1 MAKIIYLPLEH
12 IGMRYTS
19 HLDRDIRNYLHDNKI
34 NHIIIEPETING
46 NKEVA
51 ITNGSFL
58 DAPNTLY
65 RQSKQWCEVLR
76 LIDNGTI
83 ASDDILFTTDIWN
96 LPLIGLPYLN
106 YFTNCNIKLRGV
118 LHAGSFTDTDFVR
131 QLERYYNKYEEVMFD
146 IADKVFVASDF
157 IKDDVLT
164 KRTASADKL
173 IVTGLPLDFQGMN
186 SQIKQCEYNMR
197 QRKNQVV
204 FSGRNVDEKQPHL
217 FYELKRKVA
226 ERLPD
231 LEVSYINTHDENF
244 SKSDYYDCLLH
255 SKVAVSFALQE
266 NFGYAI
272 QEAHYLGC
280 KVIVPNRLVYPELY
294 NQDCLYDTFDECV
307 EMVCNNLLENDNDLN
322 VGTQQNNYKI
332 FNQWFQL

>member
-1 MAKIIYLPLEH
+1 MAKIVYLPLEH

-19 HLDRDIRNYLHDNKI
+19 QLDRDITNYLHDEDI
-34 NHIIIEPETING
+34 EHIIVQPYTINEG
-46 NKEVA
+46 KEVT
-51 ITNGSFL
+51 IKHGSFL

-65 RQSKQWCEVLR
+65 RQSMQWCEVLR

-83 ASDDILFTTDIWN
+83 GANDILFTTDIWN

-106 YFTNCNIKLRGV
+106 YFTQYNIKLRGV

-131 QLERYYNKYEEVMFD
+131 KLERYYNKYEDVMFD

-173 IVTGLPLDFQGMN
+173 IVTGLPLDYIGMN
-186 SQIKQCEYNMR
+186 HRVKLCEYSSR

-217 FYELKRKVA
+217 FEELKRKVA

-231 LEVSYINTHDENF
+231 LKVSYINTHDENF
-244 SKSDYYDCLLH
+244 TKSDYYDCLLH

-294 NQDCLYDTFDECV
+294 NDECLYDTFDECV
-307 EMVCNNLLENDNDLN
+307 EKVCHALESESDFYIKHKENNDE
-322 VGTQQNNYKI
+322 I
-332 FNQWFQL
+332 FKQWFQQ